1 MTVQE
6 FQQLAEPQTPSTT
19 KHLTALQQITTE
31 APWFA
36 DAQVLLLK
44 VMKQQNM
51 PDFVERFPFVSLYAT
66 HREMLSAY
74 LRSVVVNDI
83 HAAPPRRHS
92 NNNAIDISDL

>member
-1 MTVQE
+1 MTAQE
-6 FQQLAEPQTPSTT
+6 FQLLAEPQTPATT
-19 KHLTALQQITTE
+19 KHLKALQQMTTE

-51 PDFVERFPFVSLYAT
+51 PEFVERFPFVSLYVT

-83 HAAPPRRHS
+83 HAAPPRKA
-92 NNNAIDISDL
+92 NNDDIDISDL